1 MLFAAIFLIFPTAGH
16 IFLLHRMA
24 CMLPCL
30 GYCAQ
35 EWLAGSVIV
44 AIHNLS
50 TIDMLLAYYGFLT
63 ACIDCTRNTGYCVQA
78 WFAGSVIVA
87 IHNLC
92 TIHMLLAYYSNCLL
106 TARIDCTH
114 ITALLLQALRFLL
127 FKASPSLSTPFAC
140 LA

>member
-1 MLFAAIFLIFPTAGH
+1 MPFAAIFGLLLIFPTAGH

-44 AIHNLS
+44 AFHNVS
-50 TIDMLLAYYGFLT
+50 TTDMLLAYYCFLT
-63 ACIDCTRNTGYCVQA
+63 ACIDCTRNSGYCAQA

-87 IHNLC
+87 IHNDCDYLC
-92 TIHMLLAYYSNCLL
+92 TIDMLLAYYCLL
-106 TARIDCTH
+106 FTMH
-114 ITALLLQALRFLL
+114 
-127 FKASPSLSTPFAC
+127 
-140 LA
+140 